1 MDSVLSR
8 KLFREKYIEEIK
20 PQKFN
25 EGGIATLKLAEGG
38 EVSATTSSGSNF
50 TEGEKLGYL
59 LAPIAAQL
67 LQAKKRP
74 GESSLSS
81 LFGAVGEGVAQI
93 PAIGLKIKE
102 IESKRTATKQLKPL
116 TEQEKITY
124 KYDPKDEVLGTFENG
139 VLTGISKETFK
150 IADAKK
156 SVLDELTK
164 AKIGTSDAA
173 LKQLES
179 LMKQTGGADVPG
191 VGPLAGRLP
200 DFAISE
206 QGKQLRASYNQFVNL
221 TLRDISGAAVT
232 ESEREN
238 FLKQYGGGQATSSEQ
253 TFKASLYAARDLI
266 EKGKERI
273 LASMD
278 SRAVGELIDSGG
290 VTLTESPAII
300 KAAAGALRPQAAGDN
315 SINLP
320 NGGVL
325 KKIGNLTV
333 IYDPKIGSYK
343 TTDTYSKIMGAKK

>member
-1 MDSVLSR
+1 MDTVLSR
-8 KLFREKYIEEIK
+8 KLFREKYVQTIK

-25 EGGIATLKLAEGG
+25 QGGIATLKLAEGG
-38 EVSATTSSGSNF
+38 EVFS
-50 TEGEKLGYL
+50 EGEKLGYM
-59 LAPIAAQL
+59 LAPVAASL
-67 LQAKKRP
+67 LQGTRRQ
-74 GESSLSS
+74 GESQLSS
-81 LFGAVGEGVAQI
+81 LFKSIGEGVSQI
-93 PAIGLKIKE
+93 PAIGLKMAE
-102 IESKRTATKQLKPL
+102 IEGKKKTATKQLKPL

>member
-1 MDSVLSR
+1 MDPVLSR
-8 KLFREKYIEEIK
+8 KLFREKYIQEIK
-20 PQKFN
+20 PKKFN
-25 EGGIATLKLAEGG
+25 TGGIATLKLAEGG
-38 EVSATTSSGSNF
+38 EVFS
-50 TEGEKLGYL
+50 EGEKLGYL
-59 LAPIAAQL
+59 LAPVAASL
-67 LQAKKRP
+67 LQAKRAP
-74 GESSLSS
+74 GQSSLAS
-81 LFGAVGEGVAQI
+81 LFGAVGEGVSQM
-93 PAIGLKIKE
+93 PAIGLKMAE
-102 IESKRTATKQLKPL
+102 IEGKKKTATKQLKPL

-179 LMKQTGGADVPG
+179 LIKQTGGADVPG

-300 KAAAGALRPQAAGDN
+300 KAAAGALKPQAAGDN

-343 TTDTYSKIMGAKK
+343 TTDTYSKIMGVKK